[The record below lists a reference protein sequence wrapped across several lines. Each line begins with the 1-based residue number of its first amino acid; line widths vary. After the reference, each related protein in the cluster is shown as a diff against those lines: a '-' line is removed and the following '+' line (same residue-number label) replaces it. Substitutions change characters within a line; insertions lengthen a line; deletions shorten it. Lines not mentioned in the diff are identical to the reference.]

1 MKESFRLVERKMV
14 ERVAIAIEKTAFAPH
29 ELPLDPELHGK
40 YRMTA
45 RVAIA
50 AMREPT
56 EAMAIAGAETIS
68 PDAWCAAQCS
78 GKEGATDI
86 YQAMVDEA
94 MKP

>member
-40 YRMTA
+40 YRMMA
-45 RVAIA
+45 RAAIA

-56 EAMAIAGAETIS
+56 EAMVTAGA
-68 PDAWCAAQCS
+68 PFAMMA
-78 GKEGATDI
+78 EGDEAGLC
-86 YQAMVDEA
+86 YQAMIDKA
-94 MKP
+94 LKP